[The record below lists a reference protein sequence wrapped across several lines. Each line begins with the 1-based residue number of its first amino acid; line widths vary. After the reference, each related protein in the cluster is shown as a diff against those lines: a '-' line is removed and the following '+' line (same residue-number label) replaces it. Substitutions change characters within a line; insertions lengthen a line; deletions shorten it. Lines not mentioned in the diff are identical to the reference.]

1 MNLEGIR
8 PTSAFLPPPGKPVVS
23 WETWKSRFFTY
34 MIAAGTDAFA
44 ERKTAIL
51 IHCLGE
57 EGQRIYE
64 TQPPAVKQE
73 ESDSAFDLAVRQL
86 D

>member
-1 MNLEGIR
+1 
-8 PTSAFLPPPGKPVVS
+8 
-23 WETWKSRFFTY
+23 

-44 ERKTAIL
+44 PERKTAIL
-51 IHCLGE
+51 IHCLRE
-57 EGQRIYE
+57 EEQRTYE